1 MSDVVGR
8 EYVRDGH
15 YPLTTGNTGINDK
28 LELYLGPKA
37 GNVEPSAYDKI
48 SSTNYDLPEY
58 YKGKNLFLRDSIDGF
73 IMDSNRWYTTVCLP
87 WAYTD
92 QAHITFNEW
101 HFNMVM
107 AGRVPHE
114 GVSRLVTSSK
124 SAFSD
129 HVVRKGLAFIMEGDF
144 YDTPEGDV
152 HYQRNIMGITQS
164 VQETSDYDTIWALL
178 SCKDNKMQW
187 QEKYGRMLISID
199 KIIDEEVTNYCAV
212 SLEEGRFDIIVEA
225 TKGMMRRQKV
235 EPTMILMSPGS
246 TLYLVMVE
254 PRATAFWGLQNGNL
268 EYKEGPDSF
277 GKLRG
282 LDVFE
287 TREFEQEGALTIDL
301 LTRRSQIGERY
312 EMVFRRFRFNDIDY
326 YSKFRDIYL
335 YNQNK
340 DDFDKITF
348 KHAVEMSNLWGEDG
362 NPHPKI
368 KTEVDRLNGN
378 SYQRGKRS
386 NNKRSREPDVDEK
399 PFFLIT
405 KGDDNL
411 KQLVEYFGQMDAHTV
426 LAADFEQVGKTI
438 ISKVYENPSKQ
449 VREWDNMVKLINDI
463 ENQAYDREYWRRL
476 IEKNIQYSVDDK
488 GLWEGENT
496 PLLDKHVESVQ
507 LAEWAPN
514 TYGSL
519 VLPSCPEGVL
529 FPSGFANA
537 PGFETM
543 AAEVNNPRTTW
554 KNVAERA
561 SRALSMLNEL
571 VNVLKI
577 VCPNSEAIN
586 PDGRSPWFHKPSYL
600 TTFFET
606 IVSIKRDPVF
616 LAALPLKKDGEDVDG
631 NVPGKMDNI
640 DSIRWNPSPLFV
652 VPEVHTESEALK
664 EYIKELGEGRLSGK
678 DVGELD
684 SFAYTIPGGPS
695 IEFPASLVT
704 SGFMVSR
711 EIEAFRTM
719 GVYSFQAL
727 FGILTRLRA
736 DKTGT
741 YSGDAKKLI
750 SIVLNA
756 VARTSPDAVATIR
769 QIVRGLGQ
777 SDDLQTLHENI
788 STLYITEASK
798 SNARKKAQTLIKDLS
813 KPFKN
818 LPDEN
823 IQGISEKLGDPSEVR
838 KYNNIDLETTGF
850 STTEISDRMDKIT
863 DIVTTLTPIRERA
876 GLFGHFSVSNGS
888 AWFTDTIND
897 IPDNQKESYRAEMTR
912 LQKLTADLLKMVK
925 DKLSEGDMKGNKD
938 TGVEKYVKYVSKSS
952 GSAPKITV
960 LDSPDAVLQSKF
972 YRSPLTMSVTLLET
986 LSNSEQ
992 PLIRPGDPRIG
1003 NLGFYDPG
1011 YDNEHT
1017 ELVPD
1022 EIYQRPNY
1030 YNIEKLV
1037 HDHESKTLEH
1047 TNFVQRHIGFKENS
1061 FSKKVTS
1068 KYMKA
1073 GLNANSSD
1081 SDSDSDASQT
1091 KKRKSTHDSDDS
1103 MDDDDDYS
1111 LKNIKKPKNAYARRK
1126 ATIIYSDQY
1135 SKIFTE
1141 IFKMRY
1147 NHASKITNN
1156 ILRAAVIAILM
1167 TPVNRDQFNRMIDN
1181 NIHLPINILIWRLF
1195 IEHDMSSAII
1205 MKGGLETGA
1214 NLFGHSN
1221 FITGNDVV
1229 TKVIYGNFTFNSK
1242 AVVWKEKNVA
1252 IIENIRSM
1260 GYVGGNNTAFMTSS
1274 KDIDDQG
1281 KNRSSMIATALPI
1294 TEDDFPKAMSFT
1306 GEHWIADL
1314 NESIDGKQK
1323 IHYTS
1328 ARYYDSIYNISDR
1341 MNGYDLASQKFFDGA
1356 DRMNIVAMQ
1365 GLQFSYNQ
1373 KTDLYDIVTE
1383 CKGHRKR
1390 NGSGVGCA
1398 DVWNGATK
1406 FFRQQDWSSYRFQ

>member
-1 MSDVVGR
+1 MSDVIGR
-8 EYVRDGH
+8 EYARDGH
-15 YPLTTGNTGINDK
+15 YPLTTGNVGINDK

-101 HFNMVM
+101 HFNLVM

-129 HVVRKGLAFIMEGDF
+129 HVVRKGLAFIMEADF

-152 HYQRNIMGITQS
+152 HYQRNILGITQS

-178 SCKDNKMQW
+178 SCKDNRKQW
-187 QEKYGRMLISID
+187 QEKYGRLLISID
-199 KIIDEEVTNYCAV
+199 KLMDEEITNYCAL
-212 SLEEGRFDIIVEA
+212 SLEEGRFDLIVEA
-225 TKGMMRRQKV
+225 TKGMMSRQKV
-235 EPTMILMSPGS
+235 DPTMILMSPGS
-246 TLYLVMVE
+246 TLYIVMVE
-254 PRATAFWGLQNGNL
+254 PRATAYWGLQNGAL
-268 EYKEGPDSF
+268 EYKQGPDSF
-277 GKLRG
+277 GKFRG
-282 LDVFE
+282 LDIFE

-340 DDFDKITF
+340 DDVDKITF
-348 KHAVEMSNLWGEDG
+348 KHTVDNCNLWGDDG

-368 KTEVDRLNGN
+368 KAEVDRLNGVN
-378 SYQRGKRS
+378 YQRNNRS
-386 NNKRSREPDVDEK
+386 NNKRSREPDVDDK

-405 KGDDNL
+405 KNDDGV
-411 KQLVEYFGQMDAHTV
+411 KQLVTHFGHMDSHTI
-426 LAADFEQVGKTI
+426 LSADFEQVGKTI
-438 ISKVYENPSKQ
+438 ISKVYANPADQ
-449 VREWDNMVKLINDI
+449 INEWDEMVKLINDI

-476 IEKNIQYSVDDK
+476 IEKNIPYSIDDK
-488 GLWEGENT
+488 GQWEGENT
-496 PLLDKHVESVQ
+496 PPLDKHVESVQ
-507 LAEWAPN
+507 LAEWTPN
-514 TYGSL
+514 AYGSL
-519 VLPSCPEGVL
+519 ILPSCPEGVL

-537 PGFETM
+537 PGFETL

-554 KNVAERA
+554 KNVASRA
-561 SRALSMLNEL
+561 SRALSMINRL

-577 VCPNSEAIN
+577 VCPYSEAIS
-586 PDGRSPWFHKPSYL
+586 PDARSPWFHKPSYL

-606 IVSIKRDPVF
+606 VVSIKRDPVF
-616 LAALPLKKDGEDVDG
+616 IAALPVKKDGETVDG
-631 NVPGKMDNI
+631 NLPAGKDNL
-640 DSIRWNPSPLFV
+640 DSITWNPSPLFV
-652 VPEVHTESEALK
+652 VKDVPTESEQLK
-664 EYIKELGEGRLSGK
+664 EYIIELGKGNLSGDPPK
-678 DVGELD
+678 HKSYV
-684 SFAYTIPGGPS
+684 YTIPGGPD
-695 IEFPASLVT
+695 IEFPDDLIT

-719 GVYSFQAL
+719 GVFSFQSL
-727 FGILTRLRA
+727 FGILKKIRE
-736 DKTGT
+736 DKTGK
-741 YSGDAKKLI
+741 YNGDDKKLI

-756 VARTSPDAVATIR
+756 VASTSADAVATIR

-788 STLYITEASK
+788 TTLYLTASSK
-798 SNARKKAQTLIKDLS
+798 SSARKKAQTLIKEFS
-813 KPFKN
+813 KLFKN

-823 IQGISEKLGDPSEVR
+823 IQGMSEKLGDPSEIR
-838 KYNNIDLETTGF
+838 KFNGIPLETTGF

-863 DIVTTLTPIRERA
+863 DIVTNLTPIRERA
-876 GLFGHFSVSNGS
+876 GIYGHFTVSKTSV
-888 AWFTDTIND
+888 WFDDD
-897 IPDNQKESYRAEMTR
+897 IERIPEGQRVAYGAELDR
-912 LQKLTADLLKMVK
+912 LRRLTLDLLKLVQENVGAS
-925 DKLSEGDMKGNKD
+925 DVN
-938 TGVEKYVKYVSKSS
+938 VEKYVKHITKSS
-952 GSAPKITV
+952 GSTPKITV
-960 LDSPDAVLQSKF
+960 LDSYDAVFQSNY

-1011 YDNEHT
+1011 YEDGASK
-1017 ELVPD
+1017 LVPD
-1022 EIYQRPNY
+1022 DIFRRPNY
-1030 YNIEKLV
+1030 FNIEQL
-1037 HDHESKTLEH
+1037 DHESKTLEH
-1047 TNFVQRHIGFKENS
+1047 TNFVQRHIGFKEKS
-1061 FSKKVTS
+1061 ISKKITT

-1073 GLNANSSD
+1073 GAKDSGSESD
-1081 SDSDSDASQT
+1081 SDDSVSDK
-1091 KKRKSTHDSDDS
+1091 KKRKGTNSDDS
-1103 MDDDDDYS
+1103 MDDDDDFS
-1111 LKNIKKPKNAYARRK
+1111 LKNIRKPKSAYARRK
-1126 ATIIYSDQY
+1126 ATVIYSDEY
-1135 SKIFTE
+1135 AKLFTD

-1156 ILRAAVIAILM
+1156 VLRAAVITVLM

-1181 NIHLPINILIWRLF
+1181 NVHLPINVLIWRLF
-1195 IEHDMSSAII
+1195 IEHNMSSAIM
-1205 MKGGLETGA
+1205 MKGGLETGS

-1221 FITGNDVV
+1221 FVTGNDVV

-1242 AVVWKEKNVA
+1242 AVVWRNKNVA

-1260 GYVGGNNTAFMTSS
+1260 GYVGGNNTIFMTGS
-1274 KDIDDQG
+1274 KDVDDQG
-1281 KNRSSMIATALPI
+1281 KNRPSMIATALPI
-1294 TEDDFPKAMSFT
+1294 TEDDFPRAMSFT
-1306 GEHWIADL
+1306 GEHWIPDL

-1323 IHYTS
+1323 IHYSS
-1328 ARYYDSIYNISDR
+1328 ARYYDSIYNISER

-1356 DRMNIVAMQ
+1356 DRMNVVAMQ
-1365 GLQFSYNQ
+1365 GLQFSYNP

-1406 FFRQQDWSSYRFQ
+1406 FFRQQDWSSYRLQ